1 MRNIDELFDKKMK
14 EQFKK
19 ETEIIP
25 KNIND
30 EFERILESERNKER
44 FNMGKLKKFGITA
57 ASIVCAGTLVMQT
70 AFAQDIVGKIIKS
83 LSIDG
88 LTVYENNTDEDIWA
102 RDMPEVAKGKVF
114 DAEGNVVEKINK
126 DNMHYL
132 YNKDGEHVW
141 VDDEGII
148 LTDEEMDERIR
159 QNEEENA
166 DDTLIITDL
175 NELQQHISFKVKTP
189 QYLPEGFEF
198 VQVECE
204 NYKNIGEDSSYWY
217 CLDYENKENG
227 NFISIIIGESNEQ
240 GETFFNNIEA
250 GKVNGND
257 AILGDNEIAW
267 NDGELEYTV
276 FMGDLGREEGIKI
289 AESIK

>member
-1 MRNIDELFDKKMK
+1 MKNSDELFDKKMK
-14 EQFKK
+14 LRFKE

-25 KNIND
+25 RNIND
-30 EFERILESERNKER
+30 EFDKILEIERNKER
-44 FNMGKLKKFGITA
+44 FNMGKLKRFGITA
-57 ASIVCAGTLVMQT
+57 ASLVCVTTLVMQT
-70 AFAQDIVGKIIKS
+70 AFAQDIVDKIVKS
-83 LSIDG
+83 LSIKG
-88 LTVYENNTDEDIWA
+88 LTVYENKTGEDIWA
-102 RDMPEVAKGKVF
+102 RDMPEAAKGKVF
-114 DAEGNVVEKINK
+114 DKYGNVVEKINSN
-126 DNMHYL
+126 NMNEL
-132 YNKDGEHVW
+132 YNVDGVHVW
-141 VDDEGII
+141 VDGEGII
-148 LTDEEMDERIR
+148 LTDEEMEERIR

-217 CLDYENKENG
+217 SLDYENKENSK
-227 NFISIIIGESNEQ
+227 FISIIIGESNEQ

-257 AILGDNEIAW
+257 AILGDGEIAW
-267 NDGELEYTV
+267 NDGEFEYTV